1 MRERTF
7 MISFVWIGL
16 ILSLCGQSSAQQLH
30 AILIGDVS
38 PSTGFGKYTSAVKN
52 DLIGLTIAIEENM
65 PKSRINLRMLEFHD
79 DENSSPEAILGLINK
94 VEVKADDTILFYYTG
109 HGSVDD
115 RGHYLAL
122 AQGKLYRQELLNL
135 LSQKGARL
143 ITVITD
149 CCNTRSDGYTYI
161 APYFEI
167 PDRKEPSPLFRK
179 LFFES
184 RGVVDINSSSPGE
197 SSFFAPYQKNE
208 SGPDGSPG
216 SIFTLS
222 WLDWMQE
229 EKQNRR
235 TWDDM
240 VRAVSLKV
248 HKKFKDYF
256 PKGASIAKGSPI
268 QSDQNVYPF
277 TYPDFPKRQG
287 PRTGLVV
294 RDFPGKGS
302 VIIEVAPGSP
312 GTQVYLLAKDSMA
325 SLKPQQVI
333 IAINGKTTPNTKTVV
348 QEVNRSPQIMRLTI
362 RDVKLGTFDVLLRMK
377 Y

>member
-1 MRERTF
+1 MRQRNF
-7 MISFVWIGL
+7 RISFIWIYL
-16 ILSLCGQSSAQQLH
+16 IVSLCGQASAQQLH
-30 AILIGDVS
+30 AILVGDVS

-52 DLIGLTIAIEENM
+52 DLIGVAIAIEENM
-65 PKSRINLRMLEFHD
+65 PKKRINVRQFEFHN
-79 DENSSPEAILGLINK
+79 DENSSPSAIIDAIKHLNPHP
-94 VEVKADDTILFYYTG
+94 EDTVLFYYTG

-115 RGHYLAL
+115 HGHFLAL
-122 AQGKLYRQELLNL
+122 AQGKLYREDLLNA
-135 LSQKGARL
+135 LSEKKVRL
-143 ITVITD
+143 FTVITD
-149 CCNTRSDGYTYI
+149 CCNTRSDGYNYI
-161 APYFEI
+161 APYYEI
-167 PDRKEPSPLFRK
+167 PDRKEPSPLFQK

-208 SGPDGSPG
+208 FGPEGSPG

-229 EKQNRR
+229 EKQNSR

-240 VRAVSLKV
+240 VRGVSLRV

-268 QSDQNVYPF
+268 QSDQNVYPY
-277 TYPDFPKRQG
+277 TYPNFPTREG
-287 PRTGLVV
+287 PRTGLIV

-302 VIIEVAPGSP
+302 VITEVASGSP
-312 GTQVYLLAKDSMA
+312 GTQVYLIAKDKMS
-325 SLKPQQVI
+325 SLRPQQVI
-333 IAINGKTTPNTKTVV
+333 IAINGKTTPNTATVV